1 MDELI
6 LGFPP
11 IKGNQPKILILGTMP
26 SVISLRNNEYYA
38 NPMNAFWKIIFA
50 IRGTNSSSIYEEKKH
65 LIQEMNL
72 ALWDICHTCIRQ
84 GSADSDIHN
93 EIANPI
99 IALLAENPSIR
110 TIIFNGQAA
119 QKLFH
124 RHFKTIENIN
134 LITLPST
141 SPAYTLP
148 FQKKLEVWES
158 TLNQL
163 IL

>member
-1 MDELI
+1 
-6 LGFPP
+6 
-11 IKGNQPKILILGTMP
+11 MP

-50 IRGTNSSSIYEEKKH
+50 IKGTTTSSIYEERTR
-65 LIQEMNL
+65 LIKEMDL
-72 ALWDICHTCIRQ
+72 ALWDICHTCIRP

-93 EIANPI
+93 EVANPI

-110 TIIFNGQAA
+110 TILFNGQAA
-119 QKLFH
+119 QKLFF
-124 RHFKTIENIN
+124 RHFKTIKNIN

-148 FQKKLEVWES
+148 FQKKLEIWKS
-158 TLNQL
+158 AFNQL
-163 IL
+163 TL